1 MPDEHTLALRQADQ
15 ARADFA
21 ALEDELD
28 VIKAQL
34 ATVADQE
41 GTGTPHPTRDDKR
54 CSAHD
59 RLGHNL
65 RALSSAAPQTK
76 PPYFRANSLSG

>member
-34 ATVADQE
+34 ARLLTRKELARFTLLATTSGAALTTV
-41 GTGTPHPTRDDKR
+41 
-54 CSAHD
+54 
-59 RLGHNL
+59 LVL
-65 RALSSAAPQTK
+65 I
-76 PPYFRANSLSG
+76 FR